1 MKATYTLNALGKAK
15 IDQWLSEV
23 LIEGLDL
30 TNQMYDLALSEYA
43 NPESN
48 GMVYLELDESQSI
61 EPDYTCDLNGEHF
74 DWSYSEDNHSEP
86 LHYALLMLDSMG
98 LPNPH
103 LSQTIEGDSIIA
115 ITWQDISISNPY
127 RSSCGRFD
135 AKPSDYGI
143 TEKQA
148 NALFKT
154 NAALGFD
161 CDDILGV
168 KS

>member
-1 MKATYTLNALGKAK
+1 MKTTYTLNALGKAK

-30 TNQMYDLALSEYA
+30 TNQMYALALSEYE
-43 NPESN
+43 NPSNN
-48 GMVYLELDESQSI
+48 GMVYLALEENESI
-61 EPDYTCDLNGEHF
+61 EPDHICDLNGEHF

-86 LHYALLMLDSMG
+86 LHYALLMLQAMG

-103 LSQTIEGDSIIA
+103 LSNTAMGDPIIA
-115 ITWQDISISNPY
+115 MTVNDESIFNPY
-127 RSSCGRFD
+127 LSSCGRFD

>member
-1 MKATYTLNALGKAK
+1 MKTIYTLNALGKEK
-15 IDQWLSEV
+15 INHWLDDV
-23 LIEGLDL
+23 TKEGLDL
-30 TNQMYDLALSEYA
+30 REEMYAIALAEYA

-48 GMVYLELDESQSI
+48 GMVYLELSEEQSN
-61 EPDYTCDLNGEHF
+61 EPEYLCDLSGEHF

-86 LHYALLMLDSMG
+86 LHYALLMLQAMG

-148 NALFKT
+148 NALIKT
-154 NAALGFD
+154 NAALGFEHD
-161 CDDILGV
+161 SIGGRL
-168 KS
+168 

>member
-1 MKATYTLNALGKAK
+1 MKTSYTLNALGKAK
-15 IDQWLSEV
+15 IDHWLSEV

-61 EPDYTCDLNGEHF
+61 EPDYICDLSGEHF
-74 DWSYSEDNHSEP
+74 DWFYEEDEP
-86 LHYALLMLDSMG
+86 YNPVSLALLMLDSMG
-98 LPNPH
+98 LFNTH
-103 LSQTIEGDSIIA
+103 LAKTIEGDSILA
-115 ITWQDISISNPY
+115 FTWQDISISNPY

-148 NALFKT
+148 NALIKT
-154 NAALGFD
+154 NAALGFEYD
-161 CDDILGV
+161 SFGGRL
-168 KS
+168 